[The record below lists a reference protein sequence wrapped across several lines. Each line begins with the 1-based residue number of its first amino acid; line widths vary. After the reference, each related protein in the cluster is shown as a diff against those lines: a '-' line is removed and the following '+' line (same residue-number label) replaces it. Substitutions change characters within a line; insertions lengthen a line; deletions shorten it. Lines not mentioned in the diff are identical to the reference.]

1 MADFIRLLVAKL
13 KVGGQLHMA
22 TDWQHYADEV
32 VSELAEV
39 KRDCQIDWRFND
51 NASQP
56 LRPQTKFE
64 RRGLRLGHAIT
75 DIVVTR
81 LLP

>member
-1 MADFIRLLVAKL
+1 
-13 KVGGQLHMA
+13 MA
-22 TDWQHYADEV
+22 TDWQHYADEI
-32 VSELAEV
+32 VSGLAEV

-56 LRPQTKFE
+56 ASQPACQPLRPQTKFE
-64 RRGLRLGHAIT
+64 RRGLRLGHAIM

-81 LLP
+81 LLA